1 MLKIISPVMFKWTA
15 LNYTENPTCGVNAP
29 FGTVISGKILEVA
42 NRQVVEPQEQFTISQ
57 DFWRNSGFHLL
68 ERDDEGRLSITDD
81 FLRAYLMRPEIRPAE
96 ESGPNEIALHDAL
109 MDEPRRDPP
118 AAALQAIEDADARD
132 NYRIL
137 LAFLGRLKRAASLES
152 CYLGIFSGGEVAVP
166 PLFIDQLAQI
176 IVRGILEG
184 CDDALE
190 PRAGELF
197 FREQKASTDD
207 GAVMLADLETVE
219 MHASG
224 SSLGSL
230 GRLIVESQ
238 AQLATVNLEV
248 LDTENAQ
255 AYWLRDQ
262 RHDFVI
268 SMNFG
273 RAANK
278 AFCRVMEKW
287 IRHFFGVAVSIK
299 PLRSVEDHGWAW
311 HIGLDSESTAMLNG
325 LWRGEEI
332 EPGTLRRML
341 ALFRLDFEDPA
352 SMRADLAGK
361 PVYMAL
367 SMNENGVVRMKP
379 QNLLLNLPLASPT

>member
-1 MLKIISPVMFKWTA
+1 
-15 LNYTENPTCGVNAP
+15 
-29 FGTVISGKILEVA
+29 
-42 NRQVVEPQEQFTISQ
+42 
-57 DFWRNSGFHLL
+57 
-68 ERDDEGRLSITDD
+68 
-81 FLRAYLMRPEIRPAE
+81 MRPEIRPAE
-96 ESGPNEIALHDAL
+96 ESGPNEIALHEAL
-109 MDEPRRDPP
+109 MDEPRRDPS
-118 AAALQAIEDADARD
+118 ASALESIEDADARD

-152 CYLGIFSGGEVAVP
+152 CYLEIFSGGKVAVP

-176 IVRGILEG
+176 IVRSVLDG
-184 CDDALE
+184 CDDALQ

-224 SSLGSL
+224 GSFGSL
-230 GRLIVESQ
+230 GRLMVESQ
-238 AQLATVNLEV
+238 APLATVNLEV

-273 RAANK
+273 RAANQ

-287 IRHFFGVAVSIK
+287 IRHFFGVGVSIR
-299 PLRSVEDHGWAW
+299 PMRAVEDQGWAW
-311 HIGLDSESTAMLNG
+311 HIGLEADSTALLNG
-325 LWRGEEI
+325 LWRGDEV
-332 EPGTLRRML
+332 EPGNLRRLL

-352 SMRADLAGK
+352 AMRADLAGK

-379 QNLLLNLPLASPT
+379 QNLLLNLPLASPA